1 MRGHRRV
8 LLYGRR
14 LFLGQCIH
22 HVARYEFGVQRLV
35 CGGPGDKV
43 ESHDG
48 PVNEDDEPFLIW
60 HVRKRVE
67 AVVKLMLVRFN
78 RRLARGV

>member
-1 MRGHRRV
+1 M
-8 LLYGRR
+8 
-14 LFLGQCIH
+14 
-22 HVARYEFGVQRLV
+22 QRLV